1 MDILFKCPDCKGNA
15 LIQMTDTEAE
25 KVKQRI
31 QSEGRSPTLIVRCEN
46 NHELLVTL
54 YNLRSGDGLGIRDI
68 IVPHRADK
76 VVSSESKEED
86 SKEIDWLTKAF
97 GGKS

>member
-1 MDILFKCPDCKGNA
+1 MEILFKCPECKGNA
-15 LIQMTDTEAE
+15 LIEMSDEEADA
-25 KVKQRI
+25 VKQRI
-31 QSEGRSPTLIVRCEN
+31 QNEGRSPTLIVRCVN

-54 YNLRSGDGLGIRDI
+54 YNLRSGEGLGVRDI
-68 IVPHRADK
+68 VVPHRSDK
-76 VVSSESKEED
+76 ESPEPKGKD